1 MSAPEQD
8 MKPGFGVRIGRLAV
22 GAVLLSLALAACSGK
37 NPVSPASFVGK
48 WKSSKLETPVILYDN
63 GEWEIKTDTGGILQ
77 YGVWEYRDGRIV
89 WSFKIDGKIGHDA
102 NRVIS
107 VSDKEFRLQEGNQV
121 TVFKRL
127 D

>member
-1 MSAPEQD
+1 MN
-8 MKPGFGVRIGRLAV
+8 PGIGVRFGRLAV
-22 GAVLLSLALAACSGK
+22 IAILLSLAVAACGDK
-37 NPVSPASFVGK
+37 KPVSQAAFVGK
-48 WKSSKLETPVILYDN
+48 WKSSKLETPVLMYEN
-63 GEWEIKTDTGGILQ
+63 GEWEIKTEAGGILQ

-102 NRVIS
+102 NAVIS
-107 VSDKEFRLQEGNQV
+107 VSDKEFRLQEGKQV